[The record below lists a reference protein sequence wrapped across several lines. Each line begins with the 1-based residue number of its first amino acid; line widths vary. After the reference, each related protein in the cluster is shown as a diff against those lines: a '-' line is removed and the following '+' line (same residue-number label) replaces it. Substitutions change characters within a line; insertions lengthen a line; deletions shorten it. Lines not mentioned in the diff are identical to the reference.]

1 MNIVEY
7 SASQLASLLPIP
19 SASTNKYQRGKLVV
33 VGGSAAYPGAA
44 CLASAAGQRMGAGY
58 VQVYCAPQSLDV
70 VRANRPSVVA
80 ASWDVKQELLAAGRP
95 DDATLALGGNPEA
108 LFFLNASPEH
118 PQACVLGPG
127 VDAGCKED
135 RERSV
140 RVVRSVP
147 LEVPLLVDG
156 GALSAIAD
164 RGAAAFLRSRMMQGG
179 ATVLTPHGG
188 EAARLARAVGIE
200 PVDRN
205 ASDYELAAFAQELA
219 NAFGATVLLKGPNTY
234 LAVAAA
240 AQPTAENP
248 LVMIL
253 REGTPALAKA
263 GTGDVLAGMVGAL
276 LAQGL
281 RAADAAALGSALH
294 AQAGVQA
301 AYTLTTICATPEDVI
316 ECIPAAVVQALSS
329 LKDGAGA
336 GRGSLREQISY
347 EALEDPSFGMLE

>member
-19 SASTNKYQRGKLVV
+19 SAGTNKYRRGKLVV

-44 CLASAAGQRMGAGY
+44 CLAAGAGQRMGAGY
-58 VQVYCAPQSLDV
+58 VQVYCAPESLNV

-80 ASWDVKQELLAAGRP
+80 ASWEVDHSLLPQGRP
-95 DDATLALGGNPEA
+95 DDVTLALGGNPEA
-108 LFFLNASPEH
+108 LFFADADSEH

-127 VDAGCKED
+127 VDAGCVED
-135 RERSV
+135 RQRCV
-140 RVVRSVP
+140 RVVRAVP

-164 RGAAAFLRSRMMQGG
+164 AGAAAFLRSRMMQGG

-188 EAARLARAVGIE
+188 EAARLARAVGVE
-200 PVDRN
+200 PAGSNATDRQ
-205 ASDYELAAFAQELA
+205 LAAFAQALA
-219 NAFGATVLLKGPNTY
+219 DAYGSTVLLKGPNTF

-240 AQPTAENP
+240 AQPNAEDP
-248 LVMIL
+248 LVMVL

-316 ECIPAAVVQALSS
+316 ECIPAAVVQALST
-329 LKDGAGA
+329 LKGTVGAGY
-336 GRGSLREQISY
+336 GSLREQVDY
-347 EALEDPSFGMLE
+347 QALEDPSFGMLE